1 MPRWRL
7 PDPEF
12 IRARLGEQS
21 RIVHAIWGTLIVAML
36 AALVIGRWSIA
47 FVALATLALSVVP
60 VFSVERF
67 HIRLPVSFFVWI
79 DVFVFATIFLG
90 EALDFYERYWWWDI
104 ALHGGAAVGF
114 GLIGF
119 LFIFTMFEGNR
130 YAAPPAAV
138 SFFAFCFAVA
148 IGSSWEIFEF
158 GMDQIFGLNM
168 QKSGLVDTMSDLI
181 VDAVGATLGALA
193 GFFYLKGLEFG
204 GLSGMIG
211 EFIRLNRQF
220 FRKDDANRD
229 E

>member
-1 MPRWRL
+1 V
-7 PDPEF
+7 
-12 IRARLGEQS
+12 G
-21 RIVHAIWGTLIVAML
+21 L
-36 AALVIGRWSIA
+36 AAL
-47 FVALATLALSVVP
+47 ALSLVP

-67 HIRLPVSFFVWI
+67 HIHLPVSFFVSI
-79 DVFVFATIFLG
+79 DVFIFATIFLG

-104 ALHGGAAVGF
+104 ALHGGSAIGF
-114 GLIGF
+114 GLLGF
-119 LFIFTMFEGNR
+119 LFIFMLFEGNR